1 MRTRLFASLLCLT
14 ALAACNKETPP
25 GSLIVPF
32 SIGADIGCST
42 LGVTQV
48 TIELWSQPAEGA
60 PGEQVDS
67 ATVSCED
74 GQAEFQSVPV
84 GRYEVRASGVD
95 MENVVIVDNGGKNKP
110 DTAEVTSGT
119 QNTADDVNMGITPAK
134 LLVRWK
140 LNDGFGQ
147 CTDVP
152 AKQFEVKAYK
162 NSGGLEIYNYAFDC
176 DPAEDQVDGY
186 NVVVDD
192 DRQIEGD
199 VLDLITIN
207 PIDAM
212 GMDVTTDPL
221 YFQMTPPG
229 FGRTVKLTA
238 SLNCMGTDCT
248 ISCATPD
255 PMDPD
260 PMDTK
265 PYCLAD

>member
-1 MRTRLFASLLCLT
+1 MRTRIFASLLCLT
-14 ALAACNKETPP
+14 ALAACNKEDPP

-32 SIGADIGCST
+32 SIGADIPCSS

-48 TIELWSQPAEGA
+48 TIELWSMPAEGA

-67 ATVSCED
+67 AIVSCDD
-74 GQAEFQSVPV
+74 GQAEFTSLAV
-84 GRYEVRASGVD
+84 GRYEVRASGID
-95 MENVVIVDNGGKNKP
+95 MDNVVIVDNGGKDKV

-119 QNTADDVNMGITPAK
+119 ENTADEVNMSITPAK
-134 LLVRWK
+134 LHVRWK

-152 AKQFEVKAYK
+152 AKQFVVSAYS
-162 NSGGLEIYNYAFDC
+162 NNGGTKMYEYAFDC
-176 DPAEDQVDGY
+176 DPVEEPVNGY
-186 NVVVDD
+186 NVVIDD
-192 DRQIEGD
+192 GRQVEGD
-199 VLDLITIN
+199 ELDLITIN

-212 GMDVTTDPL
+212 GNDVLPDPL

-229 FGRTVKLTA
+229 YGRTVKLTA
-238 SLNCMGTDCT
+238 ALNCMGTDCT
-248 ISCATPD
+248 ISCVQAD

-265 PYCLAD
+265 AYCLAD